1 MKKLSLLVVLIAVA
15 LGSQTIASSYNPA
28 YSESAI
34 IDTVPFYANG
44 NYNPAVARPN
54 DYIDGPIGVWPARYY
69 QIGRFLTAVDRT
81 SDRVIVQ
88 THGATYEGRTL
99 YHVVISSPENLRNLD
114 QILANNDKLADPR
127 LTSATEADQI
137 IETMPAVA
145 WLGYSIHGDEISGTD
160 AATQLIY
167 HLAAARDSATIHLL
181 NNLVI
186 VIDPSENPDGRERYL
201 SMLQTYRSHTPN
213 YDPAAMQ
220 HSGVWPWGR
229 GNHYLFDLNRD
240 WILMT
245 QPETIGR
252 VETELKYHPHMVVDG
267 HEMGAN
273 GTFLFSPPRQLINY
287 NTPSNVYK
295 WWEIFADDQARALD
309 QRGWP
314 YYTGEWNDQWY
325 PGYGSAFGTFS
336 GSIGI
341 LYEQAGV
348 DGGLIKQHDDYFLT
362 YHEAVNHQFTSSL
375 ANLTTTA
382 DNRAAILRDY
392 YDARAGIISEGK
404 KTDLTFIYA
413 PEKDKLKL
421 KLFIDRLID
430 QGIEVEQAKSGF
442 TVASA
447 RNFYHEELSNKE
459 FPAGTY
465 LVRTSQPMGAL
476 AKAILEF
483 DPHMKTGFLEEER
496 RYLEKFNE
504 SRMYETSA
512 WSISLAYDADAYTTN
527 SIIRAET
534 ELVKGVPAPTGKLVD
549 PDARYGF
556 VIDFE
561 GELTYLILT
570 RLFDKDLTIYAATK
584 PFTLEGHS
592 YDRGA
597 LVLRRRGNP
606 QSLQKTLAEL
616 AEQIGINVYGVNTGL
631 STEGSRLG
639 AGTFQLLKQPRV
651 ALVTGYPM
659 DFTDYASLWHTIDIE
674 LGIPHSLISINSV
687 SYGDLSRF
695 NVLIVPSSWGGG
707 FGRQLGHGGVENL
720 RNWIKD
726 GGVLI
731 AESST
736 ARWVADSSTGLSAV
750 SLRSQMLDK
759 LAKFDLAV
767 EREKDA
773 EAPVVDT
780 MALYHPDKVI
790 AKEEPKDDKKESKL
804 PLKEAEEL
812 ERYDR
817 RFAPG
822 GVIMAADIDTEDWL
836 SFGMEKRAPV
846 FFWARDYLLTDR
858 SVHTTAR
865 LADQNHVRLSGLLWP
880 EAREKVANSAYATH
894 ERSGRGQIILFAG
907 PSNFRDY
914 FYSTR
919 RMLANAI
926 LYGPGMGSGGDDY

>member
-1 MKKLSLLVVLIAVA
+1 MKKLTMLVMLLAVA
-15 LGSQTIASSYNPA
+15 FFSQAEASSYHPS
-28 YSESAI
+28 YSERAI

-44 NYNPAVARPN
+44 NYDPNVAKPN
-54 DYIDGPIGVWPARYY
+54 DYIDGPLGVWPARYH
-69 QIGRFLTAVDRT
+69 QIELFLTAVEKS
-81 SDRVIVQ
+81 SDRVKVQ
-88 THGATYEGRTL
+88 THGATHEGRTL
-99 YHVVISSPENLRNLD
+99 YHVVISSPANIENLD
-114 QILANNDKLADPR
+114 QILADNDKLADPR
-127 LTSATEADQI
+127 QTAKAEADQL
-137 IETMPAVA
+137 IEKMPAVA
-145 WLGYSIHGDEISGTD
+145 WLGYAIHGDEISGSD

-167 HLAAARDSATIHLL
+167 HLAAARDSATLHLL
-181 NNLVI
+181 DNVVV

-201 SMLQTYRSHTPN
+201 SMLQTYKSHTPN
-213 YDPAAMQ
+213 YDPASMQ

-273 GTFLFSPPRQLINY
+273 ATFLFSPPRQPINY
-287 NTPSNVYK
+287 NTPSNIYK
-295 WWEIFADDQARALD
+295 WWEIFAGDQAESFD

-314 YYTGEWNDQWY
+314 YYTGEWNEQWY

-348 DGGLIKQHDDYFLT
+348 DGGMIKQSDDYFLT

-382 DNRAAILRDY
+382 NNRAEILSDY
-392 YDARAGIISEGK
+392 YSARSGIVDQGK
-404 KTDLTFIYA
+404 KSGLTFIYA

-421 KLFIDRLID
+421 KMFVERLIA
-430 QGIEVEQAKSGF
+430 QGIEVEQAKNDF
-442 TVASA
+442 TVANA
-447 RNFYHEELSNKE
+447 RNFYHEDLTNKK
-459 FPAGTY
+459 FPAGTFI
-465 LVRTSQPMGAL
+465 VRTSQPMGAL
-476 AKAILEF
+476 AKAILDF
-483 DPHMKTGFLEEER
+483 DPHFNMDFLKEER

-512 WSISLAYDADAYTTN
+512 WSVSLAYDADAYMTN
-527 SIIRAET
+527 SIIRTET
-534 ELVKGVPAPTGKLVD
+534 ELVNDIPEPTGKLID
-549 PDARYGF
+549 PEARYGF
-556 VIDFE
+556 AIDFE

-584 PFTLEGHS
+584 PFTLEGRS

-606 QSLQKTLAEL
+606 ESLQKTLAEL
-616 AEQIGINVYGVNTGL
+616 AEEVGINVYGVNTGL
-631 STEGSRLG
+631 AAEGSHLG
-639 AGTFQLLKQPRV
+639 AGTYQLLKQPRV
-651 ALVTGYPM
+651 ALVTGNPM
-659 DFTDYASLWHTIDIE
+659 NFTDYASLWHTIDIE
-674 LGIPHSLISINSV
+674 LGIPHSLITMNSL

-695 NVLIVPSSWGGG
+695 NVLVVPAAWGGG
-707 FGRQLGHGGVENL
+707 FGRQLGHGGLENL
-720 RNWIKD
+720 RNWIQD
-726 GGVLI
+726 GGILI
-731 AESST
+731 TDNSNAHW
-736 ARWVADSSTGLSAV
+736 AADTSTGLSSV

-767 EREKDA
+767 TRERAA
-773 EAPVVDT
+773 EAPAVDT
-780 MALYHPDKVI
+780 MMLYHPDKI
-790 AKEEPKDDKKESKL
+790 AAKEEDKDEKKGAKL

-812 ERYDR
+812 ERYER
-817 RFAPG
+817 RYSPG
-822 GVIMAADIDTEDWL
+822 GVIMAADIDLEDWL
-836 SFGMEKRAPV
+836 SFGMKERAPV
-846 FFWARDYLLTDR
+846 FFWGREYLLTDR

-865 LADQNHVRLSGLLWP
+865 LADENNVRLSGLLWP
-880 EAREKVANSAYATH
+880 EARAKVANSAYTTH
-894 ERSGRGQIILFAG
+894 ERLGKGQIILFAG
-907 PSNFRDY
+907 PPNFRAY

-919 RMLANAI
+919 RMLANGI